1 MSFVPTPT
9 NGNPDEAAKA
19 SLTQEAKQLGTAAAQ
34 QGIAKAEAAIAAE
47 SEKAA
52 QAAAKAQQAF
62 RAAQQVAG
70 MASAFNSQPAVPMAS
85 PAAVAMAG
93 NNGGI
98 NGNSNANTQQQPAP
112 RELTS
117 SEVGAAMLPVM
128 VGYEVLIDGNKIAP
142 IAAIDINQTQGTHHT
157 LTLAFPHE
165 LVQPEGTFT
174 IEDAQSL
181 LGKPATVVIKNL
193 NNPGANKLETK
204 FIIADISLDQ
214 QDLDEGM
221 LHLTGYSPTWLL
233 DGAPHYETFTAKNL
247 KDIATAVAKPLEQFG
262 KLEANPTLTTNLPFV
277 CRYNE
282 SAWNFLKRLA
292 NETGQWLYFNGS
304 DLIFGKPAAEKAVK
318 LIYGQDC
325 YHMQLSMKTAPVQ
338 TGVFDYQAA
347 QDSPIKE
354 KAQSPSADAGAY
366 AGMAFKRSATLFSAP
381 AHSAPLALGG
391 EKSVVEAI
399 GKARADSRAAG
410 LYTMKGESTL
420 FELHAGSLIDVEFK
434 RRGQSASHGQMRI
447 VSISHQLSG
456 DGHYSNTFEA
466 IPAGAGAPPLSY
478 YVPATHPMLA
488 KVIDNNDPHGMGR
501 IKAEFM
507 GWGGEGKQTDW
518 LRVLTPDAGGGGD
531 KVAKNRGLVTV
542 PEISDQVYVDWEGG
556 NPDRPFV
563 TGSVFHGKHGGGGGS
578 GNNSKSLTSK
588 SGHTVHLDDGGG
600 ITVRDKDQNVVHL
613 DGAGNISVHSKI
625 SISLSCGEGE
635 SAASSIHLD
644 KDGNIAL
651 KAKNISALG
660 SDIVSMG
667 SGSGEGDAFSGSGF
681 SLDPKNVSI
690 GAEATCSISGKK
702 SLEAGSP
709 GTVTIQASGEA
720 FVQGA
725 KVNIN

>member
-1 MSFVPTPT
+1 MSFVPNSTD
-9 NGNPDEAAKA
+9 GSPDGAAQA
-19 SLTQEAKQLGTAAAQ
+19 ALTQEAKQLGTAAAQ
-34 QGIAKAEAAIAAE
+34 QGIAKAEAALAAE

-52 QAAAKAQQAF
+52 KAAAKAQQAF

-70 MASAFNSQPAVPMAS
+70 MASAFNSHPAVPLAS

-98 NGNSNANTQQQPAP
+98 NGRKNSPLLTPQPPPAQQG
-112 RELTS
+112 LTS

-142 IAAIDINQTQGTHHT
+142 IAAIAITQTQGAHHT
-157 LTLAFPHE
+157 LTLSFPHE
-165 LVQPEGTFT
+165 LVQEEGTFT
-174 IEDAQSL
+174 IEEAQSL

-193 NNPGANKLETK
+193 NNPGANKLEAK

-233 DGAPHYETFTAKNL
+233 DGAPHYESFTGKNL
-247 KDIATAVAKPLEQFG
+247 KEIATAVAKPLAQANSTV
-262 KLEANPTLTTNLPFV
+262 KANPTLNTTLPFV

-304 DLIFGKPAAEKAVK
+304 DLIFGKPAAEKAVT

-347 QDSPIKE
+347 QDSPINE

-366 AGMAFKRSATLFSAP
+366 AGIAFKQSKVLFSAP

-420 FELHAGSLIDVEFK
+420 FELHVGSLIDVEFK

-447 VSISHQLSG
+447 ISISHQLSG

-466 IPAGAGAPPLSY
+466 IPAGAGTPPLSY

-488 KVIDNNDPHGMGR
+488 KVIDNKDPHGVGR
-501 IKAEFM
+501 IKAEFI

-518 LRVLTPDAGGGGD
+518 LRVLTPDAGGGSE

-556 NPDRPFV
+556 NPDKPFV
-563 TGSVFHGKHGGGGGS
+563 TGSVFHGKHGSGGGT

-588 SGHTVHLDDGGG
+588 SGHSIKLDDGAG
-600 ITVRDKDQNVVHL
+600 ITVTDRAGNVVHV
-613 DGAGNISVHSKI
+613 DGAGNITATSSATNQTTVGKG
-625 SISLSCGEGE
+625 GEAKMKMDSG
-635 SAASSIHLD
+635 
-644 KDGNIAL
+644 GNI
-651 KAKNISALG
+651 
-660 SDIVSMG
+660 
-667 SGSGEGDAFSGSGF
+667 
-681 SLDPKNVSI
+681 
-690 GAEATCSISGKK
+690 
-702 SLEAGSP
+702 SLEANTQIQLKVGGS
-709 GTVTIQASGEA
+709 TLTITADAIALNTTNNTITGSSNIVSGQNQITGGDTKIDGGNV
-720 FVQGA
+720 F
-725 KVNIN
+725 IN

>member
-1 MSFVPTPT
+1 MSFVSTPT
-9 NGNPDEAAKA
+9 DGIPDEAAKA
-19 SLTQEAKQLGTAAAQ
+19 ALTQEAKQLGTAAAQ

-62 RAAQQVAG
+62 QAAQQVAG
-70 MASAFNSQPAVPMAS
+70 MAQFQSS
-85 PAAVAMAG
+85 PAAGSAVRTG
-93 NNGGI
+93 NNGSI
-98 NGNSNANTQQQPAP
+98 NGNSHANTAQQPAQ

-142 IAAIDINQTQGTHHT
+142 IAAIAITQAQGAHHH
-157 LTLAFPHE
+157 LTLSFPHE

-193 NNPGANKLETK
+193 NNPGASKLEAK

-233 DGAPHYETFTAKNL
+233 DGAPHYETFTGKNL
-247 KDIATAVAKPLEQFG
+247 KDIATAVAKPLAQFSEL
-262 KLEANPTLTTNLPFV
+262 KANPTLSTTLPFV

-292 NETGQWLYFNGS
+292 NETGQWLYCNGS

-338 TGVFDYQAA
+338 TGVFDYHAA

-354 KAQSPSADAGAY
+354 KAQSLSADAGAY
-366 AGMAFKRSATLFSAP
+366 VGMAFKRSASLFSAP

-420 FELHAGSLIDVEFK
+420 FELHVGSLIDVEFK

-478 YVPATHPMLA
+478 YQPATHPMLA
-488 KVIDNNDPHGMGR
+488 KVVDNNDPHGMGR

-518 LRVLTPDAGGGGD
+518 LRVLTPDAGGSD
-531 KVAKNRGLVTV
+531 KVAKNRGLVTI
-542 PEISDQVYVDWEGG
+542 PEQGDQVYVDWEGG
-556 NPDRPFV
+556 NPDKPFV
-563 TGSVFHGKHGGGGGS
+563 AGSVFHGKHGGGGGE
-578 GNNSKSLTSK
+578 GNKTKSLTTR
-588 SGHTVHLDDGGG
+588 SGNTVTLDDSQGSITISDPSNNTVIMHGDGTMTIYAPNKIDMQSKDINIMASNNLSFSATENLTGGG
-600 ITVRDKDQNVVHL
+600 KVVGFSAQTDMTVV
-613 DGAGNISVHSKI
+613 GNKVGIGGDAEV
-625 SISLSCGEGE
+625 
-635 SAASSIHLD
+635 
-644 KDGNIAL
+644 NIAAPKL
-651 KAKNISALG
+651 NADGSSKANLTGGTIAVSSA
-660 SDIVSMG
+660 
-667 SGSGEGDAFSGSGF
+667 GDVG
-681 SLDPKNVSI
+681 
-690 GAEATCSISGKK
+690 ISGGLVK
-702 SLEAGSP
+702 
-709 GTVTIQASGEA
+709 
-720 FVQGA
+720 
-725 KVNIN
+725 INS

>member
-1 MSFVPTPT
+1 MAK
-9 NGNPDEAAKA
+9 EAALDKA
-19 SLTQEAKQLGTAAAQ
+19 TQAGTQLAG
-34 QGIAKAEAAIAAE
+34 EAADKVGGKVAE
-47 SEKAA
+47 VKD
-52 QAAAKAQQAF
+52 KAQQA
-62 RAAQQVAG
+62 REALQAAQQVAA
-70 MASAFNSQPAVPMAS
+70 MAPFRNS
-85 PAAVAMAG
+85 PAAGSAAMAG

-98 NGNSNANTQQQPAP
+98 NGNSNANTAQQPAP

-142 IAAIDINQTQGTHHT
+142 IAAIDITQTQGTHHT
-157 LTLAFPHE
+157 LRLHFPHE
-165 LVQPEGTFT
+165 LLQEEGTFT
-174 IEDAQSL
+174 IEEAQSL

-193 NNPGANKLETK
+193 NNPAAPKLETK
-204 FIIADISLDQ
+204 FIIADVSLDQ

-247 KDIATAVAKPLEQFG
+247 KEIATAVAKPLNQINSDI
-262 KLEANPTLTTNLPFV
+262 KANPTFSGTLPFV

-292 NETGQWLYFNGS
+292 NETGQWLYCNGS

-338 TGVFDYQAA
+338 TGVFDYHAA
-347 QDSPIKE
+347 QDLPLPEQANTYSGT
-354 KAQSPSADAGAY
+354 AGAY
-366 AGMAFKRSATLFSAP
+366 AGIAFDRSKVLFKAP
-381 AHSAPLALGG
+381 AHSAPRALGG

-420 FELHAGSLIDVEFK
+420 FELHAGSLIDVAFK

-447 VSISHQLSG
+447 VSITHQLSG

-478 YVPATHPMLA
+478 YQPATHPMLA
-488 KVIDNNDPHGMGR
+488 KVIDNEDKENQGR
-501 IKAEFM
+501 VKVEFI

-542 PEISDQVYVDWEGG
+542 PEIKDQVYVDWEGG
-556 NPDRPFV
+556 NPDKPFV

-588 SGHTVHLDDGGG
+588 SGHTVVLDDGGG
-600 ITVRDKDQNVVHL
+600 ITIKDKSGGNHIVV
-613 DGAGNISVHSKI
+613 DGTDTVTVTASNTIELTNGQSSIKLEGTKITIYADDIEVAKAGGPSSKI
-625 SISLSCGEGE
+625 EIKGLNTSVFGKAELKLNSDAAVTAESKGKLVAKATGPLSMEG
-635 SAASSIHLD
+635 AITD
-644 KDGNIAL
+644 IN
-651 KAKNISALG
+651 AKGITSVKGL
-660 SDIVSMG
+660 
-667 SGSGEGDAFSGSGF
+667 
-681 SLDPKNVSI
+681 
-690 GAEATCSISGKK
+690 
-702 SLEAGSP
+702 
-709 GTVTIQASGEA
+709 TV
-720 FVQGA
+720 
-725 KVNIN
+725 KLN

>member
-1 MSFVPTPT
+1 
-9 NGNPDEAAKA
+9 
-19 SLTQEAKQLGTAAAQ
+19 
-34 QGIAKAEAAIAAE
+34 
-47 SEKAA
+47 
-52 QAAAKAQQAF
+52 
-62 RAAQQVAG
+62 
-70 MASAFNSQPAVPMAS
+70 
-85 PAAVAMAG
+85 
-93 NNGGI
+93 
-98 NGNSNANTQQQPAP
+98 
-112 RELTS
+112 
-117 SEVGAAMLPVM
+117 MLPVM

-142 IAAIDINQTQGTHHT
+142 ISAIDINQTQGTHHT
-157 LTLAFPHE
+157 LTLSFPHE
-165 LVQPEGTFT
+165 LVQEEGTFT
-174 IEDAQSL
+174 IEEAQSL

-193 NNPGANKLETK
+193 NNPGASKLEAK

-233 DGAPHYETFTAKNL
+233 DGAPHYETFTGKNL
-247 KDIATAVAKPLEQFG
+247 KEIATAVAKPLDQVNSQL
-262 KLEANPTLTTNLPFV
+262 KANPTLTSTLPFV

-292 NETGQWLYFNGS
+292 NETGQWLYCNGS

-338 TGVFDYQAA
+338 TGVFDYHAA
-347 QDSPIKE
+347 QDSAIKE

-478 YVPATHPMLA
+478 YQPATHPMLA
-488 KVIDNNDPHGMGR
+488 KVVDNNDPHGMGR

-518 LRVLTPDAGGGGD
+518 LRVLTPDAGGGSD

-542 PEISDQVYVDWEGG
+542 PEKNDQVYVDFENG
-556 NPDRPFV
+556 NPDKPFV
-563 TGSVFHGKHGGGGGS
+563 TGSVFHGKHGGGGGAS
-578 GNNSKSLTSK
+578 NNTKSLTSK
-588 SGHTVHLDDGGG
+588 SGHTIAL
-600 ITVRDKDQNVVHL
+600 N
-613 DGAGNISVHSKI
+613 DGAGITMMDKSKLNHI
-625 SISLSCGEGE
+625 IVDG
-635 SAASSIHLD
+635 
-644 KDGNIAL
+644 KDAITITAGQ
-651 KAKNISALG
+651 K
-660 SDIVSMG
+660 IV
-667 SGSGEGDAFSGSGF
+667 
-681 SLDPKNVSI
+681 L
-690 GAEATCSISGKK
+690 T
-702 SLEAGSP
+702 
-709 GTVTIQASGEA
+709 T
-720 FVQGA
+720 
-725 KVNIN
+725 